1 MGQIVQRGVL
11 VEDLENEQM
20 DRFGGNDQSFLP
32 GVVLLA
38 AGGVDGLVV
47 EEKAGA
53 SHVQPVT
60 TAIAIE
66 CCGDKSM
73 PFGPPT
79 FPGCQ
84 KVGGPQRR
92 SRIP

>member
-1 MGQIVQRGVL
+1 
-11 VEDLENEQM
+11 M
-20 DRFGGNDQSFLP
+20 DRFGGSDQSFLP

-38 AGGVDGLVV
+38 AGGVDGLLV
-47 EEKAGA
+47 EEKGGA

-60 TAIAIE
+60 TAIAIG

-84 KVGGPQRR
+84 KVGGPFRSPSEHRR
-92 SRIP
+92 YYAESVKS

>member
-1 MGQIVQRGVL
+1 
-11 VEDLENEQM
+11 M
-20 DRFGGNDQSFLP
+20 DRFGGSDQSFLP

-38 AGGVDGLVV
+38 AGGVDGLLV
-47 EEKAGA
+47 EEKGGA

-73 PFGPPT
+73 PFSAVPFSPPSST
-79 FPGCQ
+79 QF
-84 KVGGPQRR
+84 
-92 SRIP
+92 RIVA

>member
-1 MGQIVQRGVL
+1 MSF
-11 VEDLENEQM
+11 
-20 DRFGGNDQSFLP
+20 FGAR
-32 GVVLLA
+32 VIVLLA
-38 AGGVDGLVV
+38 AGGVDGLLV
-47 EEKAGA
+47 EEKGGA

-79 FPGCQ
+79 FPGGQ
-84 KVGGPQRR
+84 KVGGPFCSPSEQRR
-92 SRIP
+92 YYAESVKS